1 MSTSLP
7 KHEPSFPPAP
17 PYRRMR
23 RRPPCPGRGLVAV
36 GLAIVVVLVGVGAFL
51 FYENTLPTTLTTN
64 FKSGQKDVPTD
75 SRILLTFSRPVT
87 LAAVQAAFSINPGA
101 AGAITSMDGQT
112 SYSWSPTNGLH
123 DLTTYTVTTKP
134 LTDVRPHPV
143 HG

>member
-1 MSTSLP
+1 
-7 KHEPSFPPAP
+7 
-17 PYRRMR
+17 MR
-23 RRPPCPGRGLVAV
+23 RRPPFPRRGLGAV

-101 AGAITSMDGQT
+101 AVANTRIDGQT
-112 SYSWSPTNGLH
+112 GFASAPTYSL
-123 DLTTYTVTTKP
+123 DALTTYTVTMQP
-134 LTDVRPHPV
+134 L
-143 HG
+143 